1 MLANSDGEENDYN
14 VQNQLGRWIGPFIGD
29 KFGRGEI
36 IQNVKANGNY
46 LEIIGTVQLYM
57 QLNLDIIM
65 LIING
70 TNYKGE
76 WFDSLIKSV
85 SSETSLPTKIEW
97 IYALDKIL
105 CMHLFW
111 TLYKYQV

>member
-36 IQNVKANGNY
+36 IRKSESEWKLPWNNWNSA
-46 LEIIGTVQLYM
+46 TM